1 MKKFCILLSTLL
13 LLPACSAGV
22 TLEGGITYDAD
33 TARRSLMEKPSP
45 KIERGLVR
53 SHLTDAQNRENLTYV
68 YQGRA
73 ELKDRVLAFF
83 SDSTY
88 AVMFNDNPLYVWYYS
103 PDGTLLYVGKKDR
116 TDYPYKTYKYT
127 AAGRLVNMSLRVS
140 KEESF
145 IYLPSGKLIAHW
157 LGANAYDE
165 AGNIIM
171 TRKYAE

>member
-1 MKKFCILLSTLL
+1 MEKFCIFLSILF
-13 LLPACSAGV
+13 LLPACAAGV
-22 TLEGGITYDAD
+22 TLEGGVKYDAA
-33 TARRSLMEKPSP
+33 TARRSLMENPSP

-53 SHLTDAQNRENLTYV
+53 SHLTDTQNRENLAYV

-103 PDGTLLYVGKKDR
+103 ADGKLLYAEKKDR

-127 AAGRLVNMSLRVS
+127 ASGKLVNMSLRVS

-165 AGNIIM
+165 AGNVIM